1 MDGGGKMRVLTIDA
15 STHSTGWCVG
25 QDGSLETH
33 GCITASSRD
42 VVKRIIKMRDQLS
55 KIIKDN
61 KIDKIVMEEVR
72 PEYNS
77 HTNKVLMWLQAVI
90 VVAAYQI
97 NSNIEYEFINVNT
110 WRAALKIKQGRGI
123 KREALKPQD
132 IQYVQNRYNI
142 LVNDDQADAI
152 CIFDAY
158 WQKFDNEINW
168 E

>member
-1 MDGGGKMRVLTIDA
+1 MRILSLDL
-15 STHSTGWCVG
+15 STRSSGYAIG
-25 QDGSLETH
+25 DDESLQIH
-33 GCITASSRD
+33 GCIIASSRD

-61 KIDKIVMEEVR
+61 KIDKIIMEEVR

-97 NSNIEYEFINVNT
+97 DSNIQYEFIGASE
-110 WRAALKIKQGRGI
+110 WRAALKIKQGRGV

-132 IQYVQNRYNI
+132 IQYVQNKYGI
-142 LVNDDQADAI
+142 QVNDDQADAI

-158 WQKFDNEINW
+158 WQKLDNEINW